1 MLKKNNKKLKDEI
14 FLSFKN
20 KSKNKELEISFKDG
34 TTSVI
39 AFGATGSGKTTTVMF
54 PALERLIENDCP
66 GIILDVKGDYLD
78 YCIQKVDSDR
88 LMIIGGSKASTS
100 CNILQG
106 IPEEMFRSI
115 ISDISPNKKDPYW
128 GTGGIRDSML
138 IYHFYL
144 NCFNRTVT
152 LSELYSA
159 LNNPKGFCKIF
170 DQWIT
175 STQEINESIKS
186 VIDSCVSESF
196 SILDVGK
203 SIIIHSDLDTAI
215 IEDYSKSLQQYTW
228 HTQNLKNKLR
238 PFYDNP
244 LLREKLSATDVEPLS
259 LSEMIYEK
267 NMVIIP
273 DLPQSIFGTTG
284 YFICKLLRERFTAA
298 IFSTSTS
305 YREIKG
311 IGKEKFTF
319 MLIDEYQNYLNINNE
334 SNASGLIDDN
344 TWTDKSRSYGHINI
358 FSTQGVSSLLAQT
371 NSFHGVHS
379 LLQNIRC
386 KIFLPTDDSE
396 TIKSVDNLTKH
407 INLNSSYLLFP
418 EEIGDCLIY
427 SSLMGKSGLFECKM
441 ASSKHLHM
449 NYFIDLSIDTVDT
462 DYSYNGLPLVKND
475 YFIDNKRNAY
485 EGIGMP
491 RLVIIKYKYSLAKD
505 DFINALRKEV
515 QDFRLFDQ
523 IFDKIS
529 FIDLPK
535 NATSLDI
542 GKTYAESIKKSP
554 GSIICIMRG
563 GGNKED
569 FDVFNNKILYDL
581 IKYSIENKLVSEFY
595 SAIGHYS
602 NKTELDK
609 LSYEYVSTPT
619 DLGYMIGRKFK

>member
-1 MLKKNNKKLKDEI
+1 MFKKNNKTLKDEI
-14 FLSFKN
+14 LLSFKN

-39 AFGATGSGKTTTVMF
+39 AFGSTGSGKTTTVMF

-78 YCIQKVDSDR
+78 YCFQKVDRDR
-88 LMIIGGSKASTS
+88 LMIIGGSKASTP

-106 IPEEMFRSI
+106 LSEEMFRSF

-152 LSELYSA
+152 LSELYYA
-159 LNNPKGFCKIF
+159 LNNPQAFCKMF

-196 SILDVGK
+196 SILEVGK
-203 SIIIHSDLDTAI
+203 SIIIHSDQDTSI
-215 IEDYSKSLQQYTW
+215 IAEDSKTLQQYTW

-244 LLREKLSATDVEPLS
+244 LLREKLSAIDVQPLS

-298 IFSTSTS
+298 IFSTSPS
-305 YREIKG
+305 YRETKG

-358 FSTQGVSSLLAQT
+358 VSTQGVSSLLAQT
-371 NSFHGVHS
+371 NSIYGVLS

-386 KIFLPTDDSE
+386 KIYLPTDDEE
-396 TIKSVDNLTKH
+396 TIKSVDNLTRH
-407 INLNSSYLLFP
+407 VSINSSYLLFP
-418 EEIGDCLIY
+418 EAIGDCLIY
-427 SSLMGKSGLFECKM
+427 SSLMGNSGLFECEM
-441 ASSKHLHM
+441 AKSKYGHM
-449 NYFIDLSIDTVDT
+449 NDFIDFKFDTVDT
-462 DYSYNGLPLVKND
+462 DYSFNDLALVKNEYYTAKD
-475 YFIDNKRNAY
+475 IEYNEIPK
-485 EGIGMP
+485 II
-491 RLVIIKYKYSLAKD
+491 VIKYKHSLAKD
-505 DFINALRKEV
+505 DFINAIRKEI
-515 QDFRLFDQ
+515 QEFNRFDEV
-523 IFDKIS
+523 FDKI
-529 FIDLPK
+529 FFVDLPK

-542 GKTYAESIKKSP
+542 GKIYAENIKKSP
-554 GSIICIMRG
+554 GSIVCIMRG
-563 GGNKED
+563 GGNRED
-569 FDVFNNKILYDL
+569 FDVFNNKTLNNL
-581 IKYSIENKLVSEFY
+581 IKYSIENKLISLFY

-619 DLGYMIGRKFK
+619 DLGYVIGRKFK